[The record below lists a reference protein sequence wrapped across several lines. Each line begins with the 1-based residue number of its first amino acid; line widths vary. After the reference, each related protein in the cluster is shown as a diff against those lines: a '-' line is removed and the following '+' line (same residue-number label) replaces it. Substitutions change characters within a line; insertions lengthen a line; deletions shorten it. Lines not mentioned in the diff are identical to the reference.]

1 MVKFDPSSFLPPG
14 TDPSQI
20 DNIIGAYYY
29 SCNHASP
36 TCPVEA
42 TTLGY
47 RPNRGIN
54 IFFAI
59 GFGLSAISTLYFGIK
74 HKTWSYMAFIS
85 AGCLLEMAGYAAR
98 IPLTDNPWNKPAFE
112 TQIVAIILAP
122 TLICISIYLTLKHVC
137 LGLNS
142 GISPVKPEWYPFIFV
157 PLDVSCLL
165 VQAIGGSLAAGGA
178 LKSLSLVN
186 HGNRAI
192 IAGIVLQVVVLGGF
206 GGVGGVYFLRVKR
219 WIKSGNADSEA
230 IALWSERNFRWF
242 VYAVV
247 GAYSGILIRCI
258 YRIAEMAGGW
268 GNHIMQDE
276 PSFIVLEGFM
286 VLVPCILLA
295 SFPAGVLFPQMA
307 ARMSAPRRS
316 RAAVS
321 GGDVENQS
329 DTKPGAGQ
337 IQVAT
342 VQDSGELQINT
353 DTEKPE
359 AASISKGPKS
369 KEEQI

>member
-1 MVKFDPSSFLPPG
+1 MAKIDPNFIPPG
-14 TDPSQI
+14 TDPSKI
-20 DNIIGAYYY
+20 DEIIGAYYY
-29 SCNHASP
+29 SCKEVTP

-47 RPNRGIN
+47 YPNRGIN

-59 GFGLSAISTLYFGIK
+59 AFGFSAISTLYFGIK
-74 HKTWSYMAFIS
+74 KKTWSYMGFIA
-85 AGCLLEMAGYAAR
+85 AGCLLEMAGYASR
-98 IPLTDNPWNKPAFE
+98 IPLTDNPWNQHAFE

-137 LGLNS
+137 LALNPAL
-142 GISPVKPEWYPFIFV
+142 SPIKPKWYPFIFV

-178 LKSLSLVN
+178 KKNLKLVS

-192 IAGIVLQVVVLGGF
+192 IAGIVLQVIVLGGF
-206 GGVGGVYFLRVKR
+206 GGVCGVYWVRVKR
-219 WIKSGNADSEA
+219 WMKSGNVNGEA
-230 IALWSERNFRWF
+230 VALWREKKFRLF
-242 VYAVV
+242 VYAVT
-247 GAYSGILIRCI
+247 GAYSGVLIRCI

-276 PSFIVLEGFM
+276 PSFVVLEGFM
-286 VLVPCILLA
+286 VLIACVLLA

-316 RAAVS
+316 KKSAS
-321 GGDVENQS
+321 NDIENQS
-329 DTKPGAGQ
+329 QSKPGAV
-337 IQVAT
+337 QVQAT
-342 VQDSGELQINT
+342 AVEASGESQGNT
-353 DTEKPE
+353 DSEKPQP
-359 AASISKGPKS
+359 ATISEGPKS
-369 KEEQI
+369 KEGQI

>member
-1 MVKFDPSSFLPPG
+1 MVSLDDIDPAFIPPR
-14 TDPSQI
+14 TDPAELESMI
-20 DNIIGAYYY
+20 AAYYY
-29 SCNHASP
+29 SCKQVTP

-59 GFGLSAISTLYFGIK
+59 MFGFSAISTLYFGIK
-74 HKTWSYMAFIS
+74 KKTWSYMSFIA
-85 AGCLLEMAGYAAR
+85 AGCLLEMAGYASR
-98 IPLTDNPWNKPAFE
+98 IPLTDNPWNKHAFE

-137 LGLNS
+137 LALNPAL
-142 GISPVKPEWYPFIFV
+142 SPVKPEWYPFIFV

-165 VQAIGGSLAAGGA
+165 VQAIGGALAAGGA
-178 LKSLSLVN
+178 LKNLKLVS

-206 GGVGGVYFLRVKR
+206 GGVSGVYWVRARR
-219 WIKSGNADSEA
+219 WIRTGNADGEA
-230 IALWSERNFRWF
+230 VVLWRERRFRMF
-242 VYAVV
+242 VYAVT
-247 GAYSGILIRCI
+247 GAYGGILVRCI

-286 VLVPCILLA
+286 VLIPCILLA
-295 SFPAGVLFPQMA
+295 CFPAGILFPQMA
-307 ARMSAPRRS
+307 ARMSAPRRN
-316 RAAVS
+316 RGAAS
-321 GGDVENQS
+321 GDVE
-329 DTKPGAGQ
+329 D
-337 IQVAT
+337 QVQVTT
-342 VQDSGELQINT
+342 VQESGEVQGNT
-353 DTEKPE
+353 DSEKPE
-359 AASISKGPKS
+359 PVSTSEGPKS